1 METYW
6 FNGNKLSALIIH
18 YYFVNDCILWFF
30 HPIKKSHCHSKLLS
44 KLNPFPSPLCVC
56 LFLKKKKKLSSK
68 LGKNSFNRITYG
80 IGVNWNTS
88 GWLCQWN
95 YSDIWYKVFFQFL
108 PQKKKYFSKIFLFN
122 KKTKKREYDLS
133 FHKNKWILNMSE

>member
-30 HPIKKSHCHSKLLS
+30 HPIKTSHCHSKLSS
-44 KLNPFPSPLCVC
+44 KLNYFLSPLCV
-56 LFLKKKKKLSSK
+56 FVSKIYIYIYISSK

-80 IGVNWNTS
+80 VGVNWNIS

-108 PQKKKYFSKIFLFN
+108 PQKKIYFSKIFIIN
-122 KKTKKREYDLS
+122 KKAKKWEYSLS
-133 FHKNKWILNMSE
+133 FS